1 MRTVALLRD
10 GEGLL
15 PPRNRSDRRADLAAV
30 QKEMHRL
37 ADIAGRDVGK
47 TDRTGVGNG
56 VVKGRSEREQ
66 HHGDGKIQRA
76 AVAVNVRHIELD
88 GGGADR
94 QKRRKVDCHIALRY
108 VGDGFDRA
116 ADRDLHGA
124 VAGGNIVLEGG
135 PIDGDREG
143 ISVRNRAGE
152 KAGFVGKRQLGVV
165 ARRTAASTASG
176 EGSDHHIAVGGQVEK
191 TVLHVC
197 VIDFALRQKAQP
209 RQLPAHIRHGAG
221 CLGGFVLRVD
231 RAFQRLPCDGVGCDR
246 QQGKLFALCLDRFQ
260 NL

>member
-1 MRTVALLRD
+1 MRAVPLLRNS
-10 GEGLL
+10 EGLL

-56 VVKGRSEREQ
+56 VVKGGSEREQ
-66 HHGDGKIQRA
+66 HHGNRKIQRA
-76 AVAVNVRHIELD
+76 AVAVDIRHIELD

-94 QKRRKVDCHIALRY
+94 QKRRKVDCYIALRY

-124 VAGGNIVLEGG
+124 VAGGNIVLQRR
-135 PIDGDREG
+135 PVDGDREG

-152 KAGFVGKRQLGVV
+152 KAGFIGEGELGVV
-165 ARRTAASTASG
+165 
-176 EGSDHHIAVGGQVEK
+176 
-191 TVLHVC
+191 
-197 VIDFALRQKAQP
+197 P
-209 RQLPAHIRHGAG
+209 
-221 CLGGFVLRVD
+221 
-231 RAFQRLPCDGVGCDR
+231 
-246 QQGKLFALCLDRFQ
+246 
-260 NL
+260 